1 MGKKLLSRLKEIE
14 WKLAVSI
21 AGAGVLLAVLSGTS
35 LVWWSLILFGGWLL
49 GFYFSESRERRSIGA
64 AFWIAAILAAW
75 GVDAASHAEAPF
87 YVPFGIIIAF
97 MAVLSVCEA
106 LFRFVFRDRVSAYG
120 VLNIGILF
128 SLLLL
133 FFSSP
138 LTWFTLI
145 AAGIG
150 IAVLLREFLLFGGIA
165 WRGRIMLASVTL
177 SFLSLELALM
187 IRFMPLSAISSAAF
201 LALLLLLVRDA
212 LSAHFEGR
220 FNLAF
225 ALRGIVIFL
234 FIAALILGTALSGLF
249 E

>member
-1 MGKKLLSRLKEIE
+1 MGKKLLSHLKEIE

-75 GVDAASHAEAPF
+75 GVDVASHAGAPL
-87 YVPFGIIIAF
+87 YVPLGIIVAF

-106 LFRFVFRDRVSAYG
+106 LFRFVFRDRIAVYS
-120 VLNIGILF
+120 VLNIVVLF
-128 SLLLL
+128 SLFLL

-138 LTWFTLI
+138 LTWFTLVV
-145 AAGIG
+145 AGTG
-150 IAVLLREFLLFGGIA
+150 IAVLLREYFLFGGIA

-177 SFLSLELALM
+177 SLLSMELALI

-201 LALLLLLVRDA
+201 LTLLILLVRDA

-234 FIAALILGTALSGLF
+234 FIAALILGTSFSGLL